1 MASGIG
7 GNHFNLVQQH
17 LAKGPEASTLENLRQ
32 AGGTAASQSKELT
45 SKGKPAPTESGLHLS
60 EAAKKSLQSNHE
72 EHIHGQEHELAH
84 QAGLGD
90 ELQPESRHEQ
100 HVERGNQRHQD
111 TLKQQTGQPQP
122 PPPASAGPDTAD
134 KVQARLTAAKMAAY
148 DDPDTL
154 YQRVLEDIPEANME
168 AAERV
173 LESQMKQQGMKKM
186 SNLKSGPEAQE
197 AGRMEMRQADF
208 MSAPLDIRDSD
219 NDRSMPMP
227 LEFPDEMTEVA
238 REKAAEALAAGEIEQ
253 ENLLAGP

>member
-7 GNHFNLVQQH
+7 GNHFNLVNQH
-17 LAKGPEASTLENLRQ
+17 LAKGPDASTLENLRQ
-32 AGGTAASQSKELT
+32 AGGTAASQTRDSAP
-45 SKGKPAPTESGLHLS
+45 KGKPPSTEGGIHLS
-60 EAAKKSLQSNHE
+60 DAAKKSLQSNHE

-100 HVERGNQRHQD
+100 HVERGTQRHQD
-111 TLKQQTGQPQP
+111 TLKQTTGQPVP
-122 PPPASAGPDTAD
+122 TPAPTSPDSAD
-134 KVQARLTAAKMAAY
+134 KVQARLTAAKLAAY
-148 DDPDTL
+148 DDPDTIF
-154 YQRVLEDIPEANME
+154 QRVLEDIPEANME

-208 MSAPLDIRDSD
+208 MSTPLDIRDSE

-238 REKAAEALAAGEIEQ
+238 RQKAGEALAAGEVQ
-253 ENLLAGP
+253 SENLIANHD